1 MPYLWSITRDPQGTS
16 KDESQCPTGDPQI
29 PRGHQRTNP
38 NAPLGFAK
46 LSPEPSLCPGAWD
59 GSLQELLLAV
69 EKDVLTAGDDVNP
82 LPAQP
87 ADGVAV
93 EWHHRHLVVHLPAK
107 MVKDVVSHHGVRLP
121 LGFHILFV
129 VQAPCFGWVARLSM
143 VEGDTGD
150 TGDRILC
157 FVCFYNSLHCSFCF
171 LCRLPT
177 NN

>member
-1 MPYLWSITRDPQGTS
+1 MVSALDYTRLLPSVQYVKNRSCSATITITIDHEGHQRTNPNAPLGT
-16 KDESQCPTGDPQI
+16 
-29 PRGHQRTNP
+29 PRSPGGHQRTNP

-93 EWHHRHLVVHLPAK
+93 E
-107 MVKDVVSHHGVRLP
+107 
-121 LGFHILFV
+121 
-129 VQAPCFGWVARLSM
+129 
-143 VEGDTGD
+143 
-150 TGDRILC
+150 
-157 FVCFYNSLHCSFCF
+157 
-171 LCRLPT
+171 
-177 NN
+177 